1 MEKGICLMIV
11 KDRIADVMP
20 KTKTNGGFVALGI
33 FSFVLAIPTL
43 LYMLVAKK
51 EKKNKEAYY

>member
-1 MEKGICLMIV
+1 MIV

-20 KTKTNGGFVALGI
+20 KTKKNGGIVALGI

-43 LYMLVAKK
+43 IYMIVAKK
-51 EKKNKEAYY
+51 ESKNKEAYY